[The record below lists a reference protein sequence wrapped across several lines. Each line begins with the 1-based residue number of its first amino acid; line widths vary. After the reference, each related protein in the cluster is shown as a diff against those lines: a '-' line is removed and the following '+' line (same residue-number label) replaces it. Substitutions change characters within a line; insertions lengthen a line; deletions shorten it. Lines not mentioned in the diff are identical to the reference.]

1 VLVPTLIA
9 YCSST
14 PATHDALPDKV
25 PGAESAESA
34 AIVPL
39 PSSNCHQ
46 CASVGVGAGVGVA
59 VELGVGVDVGL
70 DVGLDEGVALGV
82 GVAPGGVGVGVEVGT
97 IAVVL
102 ASVEFALFPLPS
114 VPPV

>member
-1 VLVPTLIA
+1 MLVPTLIA

-82 GVAPGGVGVGVEVGT
+82 GVGVAPGVDVEVGVGVGVEP
-97 IAVVL
+97 I
-102 ASVEFALFPLPS
+102 ED
-114 VPPV
+114 

>member
-1 VLVPTLIA
+1 MLTA

-46 CASVGVGAGVGVA
+46 CASVGVG

-82 GVAPGGVGVGVEVGT
+82 GVGVAPGVGVEVGVGVGVE
-97 IAVVL
+97 
-102 ASVEFALFPLPS
+102 PLED
-114 VPPV
+114 